1 MGFLV
6 EKSFLLE
13 EKKVRKLVA
22 EAIGTFI
29 LVFIGTGGAV
39 LSGESI
45 GYLGIGLGFGLAVM
59 VAAYTVGTISGA
71 HLNPAVSLAML
82 MNKRMNL
89 TEFSY
94 YIIGQLIGAFAGSGA
109 LLFILKA
116 GKYATDNLAQTTY
129 GDISILGA
137 FFVEAVLTFLLVFVI
152 LMVTSQSFGVTN
164 AGLIIG
170 LTLAALHVIG
180 VPMTG
185 MSVNPVRSFAPALL
199 VGGEALTQ
207 VWLYIAAPLVGG
219 ALAAILAKSFLHSE
233 SEKQAL

>member
-1 MGFLV
+1 M
-6 EKSFLLE
+6 K
-13 EKKVRKLVA
+13 KLVA

-59 VAAYTVGTISGA
+59 IAAYTVGTVSGA

-82 MNKRMNL
+82 MNKRINV
-89 TEFSY
+89 TEFIY
-94 YIIGQLIGAFAGSGA
+94 YIIGQLIGAFAGSAA
-109 LLFILKA
+109 LLFILNA
-116 GKYATDNLAQTTY
+116 GQKTTDNLAQTTF
-129 GDISILGA
+129 GDTSALGV
-137 FFVEAVLTFLLVFVI
+137 FFVEAILTFLLVFVI
-152 LMVTSQSFGVTN
+152 LMVTSKSFGVGN

-185 MSVNPVRSFAPALL
+185 MSVNPVRSLAPAVF
-199 VGGEALTQ
+199 VGGEALSQ
-207 VWLYIAAPLVGG
+207 VWVYIAAPLVGG
-219 ALAAILAKSFLHSE
+219 ALAALLAKGFLSSE
-233 SEKQAL
+233 D

>member
-1 MGFLV
+1 M
-6 EKSFLLE
+6 K
-13 EKKVRKLVA
+13 KLVA

-59 VAAYTVGTISGA
+59 IAAYTVGTVSGA

-82 MNKRMNL
+82 MNKRMNV
-89 TEFSY
+89 TEFIY
-94 YIIGQLIGAFAGSGA
+94 YIIGQLIGAFAGSAA
-109 LLFILKA
+109 LLFILNA
-116 GKYATDNLAQTTY
+116 GQKATDNLAQTTF
-129 GDISILGA
+129 GDTSALGV
-137 FFVEAVLTFLLVFVI
+137 FFVEAILTFLLVFVI
-152 LMVTSQSFGVTN
+152 LMVTSKSFGVGN

-185 MSVNPVRSFAPALL
+185 MSVNPVRSLAPAVF
-199 VGGEALTQ
+199 VGGEALSQ
-207 VWLYIAAPLVGG
+207 VWVYIAAPLVGG
-219 ALAAILAKSFLHSE
+219 ALAALLAKGFLSSE
-233 SEKQAL
+233 D

>member
-1 MGFLV
+1 M
-6 EKSFLLE
+6 K
-13 EKKVRKLVA
+13 KLVA

-59 VAAYTVGTISGA
+59 IAAYTVGTVSGA

-82 MNKRMNL
+82 MNKRMNV
-89 TEFSY
+89 TEFIY
-94 YIIGQLIGAFAGSGA
+94 YIIGQLIGAFAGSAA
-109 LLFILKA
+109 LLFILNA
-116 GKYATDNLAQTTY
+116 GQKETDNLAQTTF
-129 GDISILGA
+129 GDTSALGV
-137 FFVEAVLTFLLVFVI
+137 FFVEALLTFLLVFVI
-152 LMVTSQSFGVTN
+152 LMVTSKSFGVGN

-185 MSVNPVRSFAPALL
+185 MSVNPVRSLAPAVF
-199 VGGEALTQ
+199 VGGEALSQ
-207 VWLYIAAPLVGG
+207 VWVYIAAPLVGG
-219 ALAAILAKSFLHSE
+219 ALAALLAKGFLSSE
-233 SEKQAL
+233 D

>member
-1 MGFLV
+1 M
-6 EKSFLLE
+6 K
-13 EKKVRKLVA
+13 KLVA

-59 VAAYTVGTISGA
+59 IAAYTVGTVSGA

-82 MNKRMNL
+82 MNKRMNV
-89 TEFSY
+89 TEFIY
-94 YIIGQLIGAFAGSGA
+94 YIIGQLIGAFAGSAA
-109 LLFILKA
+109 LLFILNTGQK
-116 GKYATDNLAQTTY
+116 ATDNLAQTTF
-129 GDISILGA
+129 GDTSALGV
-137 FFVEAVLTFLLVFVI
+137 FFVEALLTFLLVFVI
-152 LMVTSQSFGVTN
+152 LMVTSKSFGVGN

-185 MSVNPVRSFAPALL
+185 MSVNPVRSLAPAVF
-199 VGGEALTQ
+199 VGGEALSQ
-207 VWLYIAAPLVGG
+207 VWVYIAAPLVGG
-219 ALAAILAKSFLHSE
+219 ALAALLAKGFLSSE
-233 SEKQAL
+233 D

>member
-1 MGFLV
+1 M
-6 EKSFLLE
+6 K
-13 EKKVRKLVA
+13 KLVA

-59 VAAYTVGTISGA
+59 IAAYTVGTVSGA

-82 MNKRMNL
+82 MNKRINV
-89 TEFSY
+89 TEFIY
-94 YIIGQLIGAFAGSGA
+94 YIIGQLIGAFAGSAA
-109 LLFILKA
+109 LLFILNA
-116 GKYATDNLAQTTY
+116 GQKTTDNLAQTTF
-129 GDISILGA
+129 GDTSALGV
-137 FFVEAVLTFLLVFVI
+137 FFVEAILTFLLVFVI
-152 LMVTSQSFGVTN
+152 LMVTSKSFGVGN

-185 MSVNPVRSFAPALL
+185 MSVNPVRSLAPAVF
-199 VGGEALTQ
+199 VGAK
-207 VWLYIAAPLVGG
+207 LYHKFGYT
-219 ALAAILAKSFLHSE
+219 SQLH
-233 SEKQAL
+233 